1 MGRKERNTIM
11 PKIEDIQALGDSI
24 RNRIGEEN
32 SAIISNDLLG
42 ITGMF
47 ADTLNELASKDALI
61 EKLQSE
67 KQELL
72 AVNGQLYQ
80 KIGFATV
87 GGKTEEEMKE
97 EKKIDITEIVNEKGE
112 LI

>member
-1 MGRKERNTIM
+1 M
-11 PKIEDIQALGDSI
+11 PKLEDIQAITDSV
-24 RNRIGEEN
+24 RSRIGEEN

-47 ADTLNELASKDALI
+47 VDLMNESASKDAI
-61 EKLQSE
+61 IDKLTKD

-80 KIGFATV
+80 KIGFESS
-87 GGKTEEEMKE
+87 KPLDKEDEED
-97 EKKIDITEIVNEKGE
+97 KKIEISEIINEKGE

>member
-1 MGRKERNTIM
+1 M
-11 PKIEDIQALGDSI
+11 PKLEDIQAITDSV
-24 RNRIGEEN
+24 RLRIGEEN

-47 ADTLNELASKDALI
+47 VDLMNESASKDAI
-61 EKLQSE
+61 IDKLTKD

-80 KIGFATV
+80 KIGFESS
-87 GGKTEEEMKE
+87 KPLDKEDEED
-97 EKKIDITEIVNEKGE
+97 KKIEISEIINEKGE